1 MSGRC
6 RNSTCRP
13 CPPLVCSEGGHRL
26 RCRVG
31 AARAVLSPSSRPH
44 HATHTPYFPAPAL
57 HRIRLQGLCS
67 SPTPRRPATTTLR
80 RTIDDSQQRCA
91 DRGETHRDTP
101 SRVSSLGPS
110 AVSCAEMHLRCGRA
124 TRSEASRWRLPRRA
138 ARSRLQAPIKGIS
151 SFIETLRECR
161 CSVVGIDLPCDLRI
175 QLFTSARAQ
184 ETGEVGIPTT
194 TSKYSCTY
202 IAYRHGMDVWSS
214 IWSEI

>member
-44 HATHTPYFPAPAL
+44 HATLTPYFPAPAL
-57 HRIRLQGLCS
+57 HRMGLQGLCS

-91 DRGETHRDTP
+91 DRGETHRDTRCHRHESARWARLP
-101 SRVSSLGPS
+101 SRVQKCTCDADAPHAQRRPGGDFHDALHAPDYKHPSKVYHRSSRPFES
-110 AVSCAEMHLRCGRA
+110 V
-124 TRSEASRWRLPRRA
+124 A
-138 ARSRLQAPIKGIS
+138 ARL
-151 SFIETLRECR
+151 
-161 CSVVGIDLPCDLRI
+161 SV
-175 QLFTSARAQ
+175 
-184 ETGEVGIPTT
+184 
-194 TSKYSCTY
+194 
-202 IAYRHGMDVWSS
+202 
-214 IWSEI
+214 